1 MWSKFNLPVTLHN
14 WEKPFVHGILG
25 QSSLSEKDK
34 KEELIKNILNFQCL
48 KTKNYLTESP
58 LDQELLVVALHLW
71 MTRASDVWCLLV
83 PGHSPALSS
92 STWRF
97 SAIDSMTL
105 IFWLL
110 QSSCTSGCVVVVVVV
125 VANNK
130 SFVIMFTENN
140 IPCSKN

>member
-1 MWSKFNLPVTLHN
+1 MQL
-14 WEKPFVHGILG
+14 
-25 QSSLSEKDK
+25 
-34 KEELIKNILNFQCL
+34 
-48 KTKNYLTESP
+48 LTETP

-110 QSSCTSGCVVVVVVV
+110 QSSGTSGCVVVVVGVV
-125 VANNK
+125 VVGAADKYTSDFCTYLACETLKNKTNKQINN
-130 SFVIMFTENN
+130 NLL
-140 IPCSKN
+140 PG